1 MIEKRVLIPDRI
13 RKVPPSFSWVD
24 HRFLR
29 LGYLDH
35 LSPEAMLLYF
45 FLVLVSDHQGLSYYS
60 TRALS
65 KHLKLSSAKLRS
77 ARAQLVQEGLIAY
90 QPPLYQVLSLPVPLP
105 PPLERSP
112 SLKSGPT
119 SLGKI
124 FSSIKKEVSHGP

>member
-29 LGYLDH
+29 LGYLDQ
-35 LSPEAMLLYF
+35 LCPEEMLLYF
-45 FLVLVSDHQGLSYYS
+45 FLALVSDHQGLSYYS

-77 ARAQLVQEGLIAY
+77 ARVKLIREGLIAY

-105 PPLERSP
+105 PPPAGSP
-112 SLKSGPT
+112 SLESGPT

-124 FSSIKKEVSHGP
+124 LLSLKKEIPHGP